1 MRFRGDRQIRPKLGF
16 ILPALSFQLVWGW
29 YPLAIAILL
38 TFTNA
43 RARGAIEFTGLESYR
58 RMAVDPLMRQSLGV
72 TLTYTGLSLLLT
84 AIPPILIAIL
94 LMELPK
100 RLMRPMMILW
110 FLPISGLSNA
120 VLWRYLF
127 NPEYGL
133 MQSIVSRLGLPPQP
147 FLNSP
152 AQVIFWLIFP
162 NVILF
167 GPGLI
172 YLATLQTIPAA
183 YFESAEVEGAGFW
196 RKVRTITLPHLRPV
210 ILLMLVFQTIGT
222 MQMFF
227 WPFILT
233 GGGPAGASR
242 TSVIY
247 LYKLWAGLRF
257 ADATVVAV
265 YLFGATSILVGLLWA
280 LLRERRV

>member
-1 MRFRGDRQIRPKLGF
+1 MRFQGDKKIRPKLGF

-29 YPLAIAILL
+29 YPLVIAILL

-43 RARGAIEFTGLESYR
+43 RARGPIEFTGLESYK

-72 TLTYTGLSLLLT
+72 TLTYTALSLLLT
-84 AIPPILIAIL
+84 ALPPILIAIL

-100 RLMRPMMILW
+100 RLMRPMMVLW

-133 MQSIVSRLGLPPQP
+133 MQALVTRFGLPPQA
-147 FLNSP
+147 FLNDPS
-152 AQVIFWLIFP
+152 QVIFWLIFP

-172 YLATLQTIPAA
+172 YLATLQTIPTA

-227 WPFILT
+227 WPFVLT

-247 LYKLWAGLRF
+247 LYNLWAGLRF

-265 YLFGATSILVGLLWA
+265 YLFAATAILVGILWA
-280 LLRERRV
+280 LLRERSA

>member
-1 MRFRGDRQIRPKLGF
+1 MSSQRDTPFRPKLGF
-16 ILPALSFQLVWGW
+16 ILPALSFQLIWGW
-29 YPLAIAILL
+29 YPLAVAILL

-58 RMAVDPLMRQSLGV
+58 RMAVDPLVRQSFGV

-84 AIPPILIAIL
+84 ALPPIIIAIL

-100 RLMRPMMILW
+100 RLMRPMMLLW

-133 MQSIVSRLGLPPQP
+133 MQSLVTRLGLPPQP

-152 AQVIFWLIFP
+152 SQVIFWLIFP
-162 NVILF
+162 NAILF
-167 GPGLI
+167 APGLI
-172 YLATLQTIPAA
+172 YLATLQTIPSA

-196 RKVRTITLPHLRPV
+196 RKVWTITLPHLRPV

-242 TSVIY
+242 TTVIY
-247 LYKLWAGLRF
+247 LYNLWAGLRF

-265 YLFGATSILVGLLWA
+265 YLFLVTAILVGVLWA
-280 LLRERRV
+280 LLRERSE